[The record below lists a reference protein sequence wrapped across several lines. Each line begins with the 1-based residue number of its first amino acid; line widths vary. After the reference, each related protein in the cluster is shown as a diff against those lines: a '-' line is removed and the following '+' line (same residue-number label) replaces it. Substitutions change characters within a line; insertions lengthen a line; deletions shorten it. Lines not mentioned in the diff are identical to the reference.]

1 MLVTKKEIYRMNKLF
16 ATLSLGAALAM
27 SAMGATWTGTISDA
41 MCGAKQVAATA
52 DDQKCAQTCV
62 KEHGAEPVFVVGDKV
77 YKIDAASKDKVL
89 PHVGHKVTISG
100 KLANDTVT
108 VKSIKM

>member
-1 MLVTKKEIYRMNKLF
+1 MKKVF

-27 SAMGATWTGTISDA
+27 SAMGATWSGTISDA
-41 MCGAKQVAATA
+41 MCGAKHAAASA

-62 KEHGAEPVFVVGDKV
+62 KEHGSEPVLIVGDKV
-77 YKIDAASKDKVL
+77 YKIDAASKEKVL

-100 KLANDTVT
+100 NLKDDTVS

>member
-1 MLVTKKEIYRMNKLF
+1 MKKVF

-27 SAMGATWTGTISDA
+27 SALGATWTGTISDS
-41 MCGAKQVAATA
+41 MCGAKHAAATA
-52 DDQKCAQTCV
+52 DDQKCAETCV
-62 KEHGAEPVFVVGDKV
+62 KEHGAEPVLIVGDKV

-89 PHVGHKVTISG
+89 PHVGHKVTVSG
-100 KLANDTVT
+100 KLSNDTVT

>member
-1 MLVTKKEIYRMNKLF
+1 MKKLF
-16 ATLSLGAALAM
+16 ATLSLGAAFAM
-27 SAMGATWTGTISDA
+27 SAMGASWTGTISDA
-41 MCGAKQVAATA
+41 MCGAKHVNATA

-62 KEHGAEPVFVVGDKV
+62 KEHGSEPVLVVGDKI

-89 PHVGHKVTISG
+89 PHVGHKVTVTG
-100 KLANDTVT
+100 KLSNDTVS